1 MNLMDLVENSLGNE
15 GISAIAERV
24 GVSEG
29 QAQQAVGAALPLLL
43 GQLTRNAQ
51 QPEQAEALERAVER
65 DHDGSALSNIASV
78 LGGASGGAGQAILRH
93 VLGGRQSGAAEA
105 VGRAAGVDS
114 GKAGQ
119 ILAMLA
125 PIVMGALGRARQQEG
140 TGGGG
145 NLLATI
151 LQGQQSE
158 VQERA
163 RQRGLAGAL
172 GGFLDADGD
181 GDFKDDIAQQG
192 LKALGGLLGKKR
204 RS

>member
-1 MNLMDLVENSLGNE
+1 MNLMDLVEKSLGNE
-15 GISAIAERV
+15 GIGQIAQKV

-65 DHDGSALSNIASV
+65 DHDGSALGSISSL
-78 LGGASGGAGQAILRH
+78 LGGAGGGAGQAILQH
-93 VLGGRQSGAAEA
+93 VLGGRQRGAEEA
-105 VGRAAGVDS
+105 IGQAAGVDS
-114 GKAGQ
+114 AKAGQ

-125 PIVMGALGRARQQEG
+125 PIVMGALGKARQQEG
-140 TGGGG
+140 AGGGG

-151 LQGQQSE
+151 LQGQQGE
-158 VQERA
+158 VEERA

-172 GGFLDADGD
+172 GGFLDSDGD
-181 GDFKDDIAQQG
+181 GDFKDDIAEKG
-192 LKALGGLLGKKR
+192 LSALGGLFGKKGR
-204 RS
+204 R